1 MKAGES
7 MKIKKAASIYSIFMG
22 ISMIGMW
29 IVFYVT
35 DGIPEIH
42 TKPIELGMH
51 IAAEIITAI
60 LLIIGG
66 LSVFLNKEWGL
77 NIYKAM
83 QLTQHR

>member
-1 MKAGES
+1 MKEGES

-42 TKPIELGMH
+42 TKPIELGMD
-51 IAAEIITAI
+51 IAALRDVA
-60 LLIIGG
+60 LCQKAC
-66 LSVFLNKEWGL
+66 KELCEYVVGKLCASPTEWV
-77 NIYKAM
+77 
-83 QLTQHR
+83 TP